1 MSTKTIEQFF
11 SGKSL
16 EIPPYQRDYAWETA
30 NIDDLFE
37 DISEAMEMGG
47 GHYLGTFILSRV
59 GNSNRFK
66 VVDGQQRLTTLT
78 MLLDA
83 MVDALPDGELK
94 TYYRST
100 FLRNPVQ
107 GPKLSMLGNNQKFFT
122 ALLEDTNPLP
132 VSEGQKRMKA
142 AYDWIQQRVQEIKA
156 QEGTATIQDWL
167 LNIGTLEVLEFIES
181 NEGKAIRMFQSV
193 NDRGVPLSKMDI
205 AKSLLIYYS
214 NRFLNGELDYFIS
227 DRFGNAFRD
236 YSVIK
241 SLAAEDGYKIR
252 LIVRDAFK
260 EDDVFRYHY
269 FAYNADDLGIS
280 TPFDYNATSET
291 VLKDFLK
298 PTLKELRSDTEKLKA
313 LIQGYVDD
321 LANFFQTFRSIIE
334 ATRTDKLL
342 YLLFV
347 VGDLA
352 ATLYPLTIRLAMR
365 NLLREKITSAGNL
378 TLLQMLEIADLRVF
392 KLRGTNPQADIFSL
406 TRQAAGMS
414 LQGIASHLLWF
425 VKKFMD
431 DGLFESRISQEN
443 LYRNPGL
450 LRIFCAVEEKQRLNL
465 NKSEFSLTDL
475 VALVKAGQTVEHIL
489 PQEPSFGIR
498 AYGFRSVDEYEDN
511 IHRIGNLT
519 LLESTLNSLCSNQ
532 SVEKKV
538 SNERLYR
545 VSGYQMTQSLAA
557 RSAARTPAFSLDDI
571 NNRGTDLAKFC
582 VQQWPLW

>member
-11 SGKSL
+11 TGKSL
-16 EIPPYQRDYAWETA
+16 EIPPYQRDYAWNTA
-30 NIDDLFE
+30 NVDDLFD
-37 DISEAMEMGG
+37 DILEAMEMGG
-47 GHYLGTFILSRV
+47 GHYLGTFILSA
-59 GNSNRFK
+59 GNAKDRFK

-83 MVDALPDGELK
+83 IVDALPDGELK

-100 FLRNPVQ
+100 FLRHPVL
-107 GPKLSMLGNNQKFFT
+107 GPKLSMLGNNQAFFN
-122 ALLEDTNPLP
+122 ALLEDTNPHP
-132 VSEGQKRMKA
+132 ISEGQKRMKA
-142 AYDWIQQRVQEIKA
+142 AYDWIQKRVQEIKTL
-156 QEGTATIQDWL
+156 EGAAAIKNWL
-167 LNIGTLEVLEFIES
+167 LGIGALEVLEFIEPD
-181 NEGKAIRMFQSV
+181 EGKAIRMFQSV
-193 NDRGVPLSKMDI
+193 NDRGVPLSRMDI

-214 NRFLNGELDYFIS
+214 NRFLNGELDHFIS
-227 DRFGNAFRD
+227 DRFGNSFRD

-252 LIVRDAFK
+252 LIDRNTFK

-291 VLKDFLK
+291 VLEVFLK
-298 PTLKELRSDTEKLKA
+298 PTLKQLRSDTGKLKA
-313 LIQGYVDD
+313 LIQDYVDD

-334 ATRTDKLL
+334 ATRTDKAL

-365 NLLREKITSAGNL
+365 NALREPLTSGGNL

-392 KLRGTNPQADIFSL
+392 KLRGTNPQADILSL
-406 TRQAAGMS
+406 TRQVARKPF
-414 LQGIASHLLWF
+414 QEIANYLRWF
-425 VKKFMD
+425 VGKFMD
-431 DGLFESRISQEN
+431 NGLFESRISQEN

-450 LRIFCAVEEKQRLNL
+450 LRIFCAIEDKQRLDL

-498 AYGFRSVDEYEDN
+498 AYGFRSAEEYEDN

-519 LLESTLNSLCSNQ
+519 LLESSLNSLCNNR

-538 SNERLYR
+538 SDERLYR

-557 RSAARTPAFSLDDI
+557 HSATRTPAFSLDDI
-571 NNRGTDLAKFC
+571 NARGTDLAKFC